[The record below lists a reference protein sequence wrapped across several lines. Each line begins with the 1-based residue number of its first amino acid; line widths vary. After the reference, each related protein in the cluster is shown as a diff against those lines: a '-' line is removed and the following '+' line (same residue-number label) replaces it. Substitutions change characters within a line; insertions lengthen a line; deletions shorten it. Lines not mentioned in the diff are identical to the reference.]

1 MVKKSYCH
9 NVQMS
14 ELLYHYLNSDLWFV
28 GLTVAGSSLF
38 FWCTLVQVNTR
49 LLSGSAGGHMLSST
63 AQNTLIIP
71 DFNIQLCFNV
81 SVQFFGAIFVVFSLL
96 TLSVSFL
103 SW

>member
-1 MVKKSYCH
+1 M
-9 NVQMS
+9 Q
-14 ELLYHYLNSDLWFV
+14 
-28 GLTVAGSSLF
+28 SS
-38 FWCTLVQVNTR
+38 
-49 LLSGSAGGHMLSST
+49 A